1 MYLSAGSVVALVF
14 VGGIASAMGA
24 EDGAGHKMRSATNFA
39 AGQAVEDPRVKA
51 HETTSEMAVQQA
63 CGTGTNEW
71 CHIEQQ
77 RQQIVGLLL
86 PLVLVVAP
94 IPFLMNRT

>member
-1 MYLSAGSVVALVF
+1 MYPVAGFVVTLLI

-39 AGQAVEDPRVKA
+39 AGQAVEDPRVKV
-51 HETTSEMAVQQA
+51 HETVSEMAVQQA
-63 CGTGTNEW
+63 CGMGTNEW
-71 CHIEQQ
+71 CHNEQQ

-86 PLVLVVAP
+86 PLVLVAVP
-94 IPFLMNRT
+94 IAFLMNRT